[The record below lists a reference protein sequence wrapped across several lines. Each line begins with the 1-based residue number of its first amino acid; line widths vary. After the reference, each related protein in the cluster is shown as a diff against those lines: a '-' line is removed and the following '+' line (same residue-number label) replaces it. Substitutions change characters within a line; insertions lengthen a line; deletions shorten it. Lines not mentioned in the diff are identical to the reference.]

1 MRLQRYPDGANE
13 WTLFL
18 WGRHPKWSRTW
29 THSVTLTKHR
39 PESGQRRWGFFRI
52 PGPQAR
58 YGMTLAG
65 LSLQLTTQNTS
76 PHPGTTG
83 KET

>member
-13 WTLFL
+13 WTLFI
-18 WGRHPKWSRTW
+18 WGRHPRWSHTW

-39 PESGQRRWGFFRI
+39 RKSGQRRWGWYHI

-58 YGMTLAG
+58 YGLTVFG
-65 LSLQLTTQNTS
+65 VSLQLMTQGARAKRG
-76 PHPGTTG
+76 PA
-83 KET
+83 E